1 MTDKYQA
8 RDQAKVE
15 SKAEARTQDGHRTR
29 EPRSLDACY
38 GRIGIPAVAAA
49 LTPRPDER
57 RRPIESRFT
66 PYDRD

>member
-1 MTDKYQA
+1 MTDKHQA
-8 RDQAKVE
+8 KDQAQTNE
-15 SKAEARTQDGHRTR
+15 GNRTQ

-57 RRPIESRFT
+57 RRPSEPRFT
-66 PYDRD
+66 PNDCD